1 MLDASIY
8 QNQKPQSFA
17 DAMAPWVQMLQA
29 KQSIEQSRAATANLQ
44 AQTPGIEADSKEK
57 ARIAAR
63 NQLAQ
68 DLAQQ
73 HTVVREDGTE
83 ELDMPSYKRALAK
96 NGLVDEAFNISGTEL
111 NQKAQEIQNAYHAG
125 MNPVLIAEGQK
136 KLAND
141 TFAEAANTLSQL
153 PSDEARKEYA
163 AKYVP
168 IAVQKFGLDQ
178 NDPRIMIL
186 MKGKKDEILAIANTA
201 TPQERAQ
208 LAVSQGQ
215 LSLAQAEQGA
225 NFSKIGYTKEGR
237 DPNSAVSRQAREML
251 RAKGV
256 EVPDSASL
264 YDMNRVPAY
273 AEVLSTELQSNIVP
287 TATRAEATKKVAE
300 IEAGLKSYGQAINYA
315 GSMKSKYGNGKVGD
329 IRQKFG
335 TRLMG
340 DPEYGALMTHVQV
353 HNQLNPGDQITN
365 DDNLTFAQIEQKL
378 KVGEKQLANKKF
390 GEEKLAGSKSFPSGP
405 IKTAP
410 PAAIE
415 LLKKDPSTK
424 QAFKQKYGYLP
435 EGF

>member
-178 NDPRIMIL
+178 NDPRIMVL

-201 TPQERAQ
+201 TPLERGQ

-215 LSLAQAEQGA
+215 LGLAQAQQGA
-225 NFSKIGYTKEGR
+225 DFSKMGYTKEGR
-237 DPNSAVSRQAREML
+237 DPNSTVSKQARAML
-251 RAKGV
+251 KAKGV
-256 EVPDSASL
+256 EVPENASL

-273 AEVLSTELQSNIVP
+273 AEVLSTELQSNVVP
-287 TATRAEATKKVAE
+287 AQVRAGGVTTAAEVSSAMKSYDEAIRNADSITSKFGNNKVGQIATKLGTKF
-300 IEAGLKSYGQAINYA
+300 L
-315 GSMKSKYGNGKVGD
+315 GS
-329 IRQKFG
+329 
-335 TRLMG
+335 
-340 DPEYGALMTHVQV
+340 PEYSTLMTAVQT
-353 HNQLNPGDQITN
+353 HNMNFPGDQITN
-365 DDNLTFAQIEQKL
+365 VEDLTPAQISAKL
-378 KVGEKQLANKKF
+378 KAGQKQLANKKVGAEAVASSKTF
-390 GEEKLAGSKSFPSGP
+390 PSAPAGSVMMINPKNGRQGP
-405 IKTAP
+405 V
-410 PAAIE
+410 PADQVE
-415 LLKKDPSTK
+415 GLLAKGYKK
-424 QAFKQKYGYLP
+424 L
-435 EGF
+435 